1 MKFKVCM
8 IVFSAQACSVEKFTL
23 KVIECSYQGGKVL
36 IMRCGS
42 WPELQD
48 WRKALESAAKTK
60 VKRQHFELVQEK
72 VRHI

>member
-1 MKFKVCM
+1 M
-8 IVFSAQACSVEKFTL
+8 
-23 KVIECSYQGGKVL
+23 L

-72 VRHI
+72 VRKFKIEELLIMIVYLFEYSYCFRNQLLLLILGRAQ